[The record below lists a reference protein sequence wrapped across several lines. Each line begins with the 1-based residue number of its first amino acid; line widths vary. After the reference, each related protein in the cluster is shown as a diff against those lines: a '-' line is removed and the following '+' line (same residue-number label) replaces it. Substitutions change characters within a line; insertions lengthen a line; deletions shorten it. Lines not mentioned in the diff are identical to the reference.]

1 MTDQAEPSLQT
12 GPPTGVRSILSSPYA
27 ALVIAMFC
35 WGGIIVLVRYVRDD
49 FPPLGLSFWRIFIA
63 FFILLPFS
71 IGPLRRQWSV
81 VRENWKIFALL
92 SLLFWVGGNALLFL
106 SLQYTVALNAGV
118 INSAEPLLIVL
129 FAWLLFR
136 DPFTRKQGFGLVLSL
151 LGVVVLISRG
161 SLDRLLQLDFNKGDL
176 FVAAAYTFWSLYA
189 VLLRKIPRGLD
200 QRVILTVLLG
210 FGSIYLFPL
219 YLAETTY
226 IRPVPLNLANVA
238 TAVFVAIFASLIP
251 MLLWNFSILKLGP
264 GRAGQFVHLISVF
277 SVLLAITFLG
287 EIPGTHHM
295 AGIALIVTGLIIA
308 ARR

>member
-1 MTDQAEPSLQT
+1 MNDQPEDRVT
-12 GPPTGVRSILSSPYA
+12 GTRALLSSPYV
-27 ALVIAMFC
+27 ALVIAMLC
-35 WGGIIVLVRYVRDD
+35 WGGIIVLVRYVRND

-63 FFILLPFS
+63 FLILLPVA
-71 IGPLRRQWSV
+71 IGPLRQQWDV

-136 DPFTRKQGFGLVLSL
+136 DPFTWKQGAGLVLSL
-151 LGVVVLISRG
+151 FGVVVLISQG
-161 SLDRLLQLDFNKGDL
+161 SLDRLLQLELNKGDL

-189 VLLRKIPRGLD
+189 VLLRKVPRGLD
-200 QRVILTVLLG
+200 QRVTLLVLLG
-210 FGSIYLFPL
+210 FGTLYLLPL
-219 YLAETTY
+219 YIAET
-226 IRPVPLNLANVA
+226 ILVGPVPLTTANLATALFV
-238 TAVFVAIFASLIP
+238 AVFASVIP

-287 EIPGTHHM
+287 EILGPHHM
-295 AGIALIVTGLIIA
+295 AGIALIVTGLFIA

>member
-1 MTDQAEPSLQT
+1 MTEQT
-12 GPPTGVRSILSSPYA
+12 SPAPQPDSATGLRGFFTSPYV

-35 WGGIIVLVRYVRDD
+35 WGSIIVLVRYVRND

-63 FFILLPFS
+63 FLILLPVS
-71 IGPLRRQWSV
+71 IGPLRRQWSI
-81 VRENWKIFALL
+81 VRESWKIFALL
-92 SLLFWVGGNALLFL
+92 ALLFWVGGNALLFL

-136 DPFTRKQGFGLVLSL
+136 DPFTWKQGFGLVLSL
-151 LGVVVLISRG
+151 VGVVVLISKG
-161 SLDRLLQLDFNKGDL
+161 SLDRLLQFDINKGDL

-210 FGSIYLFPL
+210 FGSLYLLPI
-219 YLAETTY
+219 YLAETAL
-226 IRPVPLNLANVA
+226 IGPVPLTMANVA
-238 TAVFVAIFASLIP
+238 TALFVAVFASIIP
-251 MLLWNFSILKLGP
+251 MLLWNRSIQKLGP

-287 EIPGTHHM
+287 EILGTHHM
-295 AGIALIVTGLIIA
+295 AGIALIVSGLFIA